1 MNEYTKEIIK
11 GNIEYL
17 TGIIKGEYGRIAEYE
32 KQILTIK
39 SRIATYDKQL
49 KELTIDLDEKPDLAE
64 EK

>member
-17 TGIIKGEYGRIAEYE
+17 TGIIKREYERIYDYE
-32 KQILTIK
+32 KQIALIRG
-39 SRIATYDKQL
+39 RILEYEKQL
-49 KELTIDLDEKPDLAE
+49 KELSVDLNEKPDLAE